1 MKRIRGLKSLLQA
14 AVEHGSRAVEA
25 VQIEVAKTPFDLLEK
40 VPPLKLPVA
49 GVRLLY
55 NTGVGTTHTMIRLVN
70 KVVGDTLDVVLDQV
84 APAAGAAEGPGK
96 AESAVAAEGPGKG
109 ESTGGAEG
117 PGEAESTG
125 APGGG
130 EAPAKGEATGG

>member
-55 NTGVGTTHTMIRLVN
+55 NTGVGTTLVN

>member
-40 VPPLKLPVA
+40 VPPLKVPVA

-84 APAAGAAEGPGK
+84 EP
-96 AESAVAAEGPGKG
+96 S
-109 ESTGGAEG
+109 
-117 PGEAESTG
+117 
-125 APGGG
+125 PGGDQPGSMQNKTG
-130 EAPAKGEATGG
+130 EPTKGPVSANM